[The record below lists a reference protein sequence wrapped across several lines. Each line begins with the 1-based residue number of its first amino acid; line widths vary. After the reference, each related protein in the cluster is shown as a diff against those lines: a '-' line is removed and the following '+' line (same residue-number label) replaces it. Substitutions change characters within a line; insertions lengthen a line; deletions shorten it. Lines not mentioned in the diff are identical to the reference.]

1 MVLVLGNTVYTTLVV
16 QRLKLIVFVWLSA
29 VFSASLSHSAY
40 DDGARYAFTASPE
53 KQAIYVIDLHMREQ
67 VDTISVDFTP
77 DMISASESLKAL
89 IVTSRKAK
97 QLVLIDLSSEQL
109 SQHTYPLAISP
120 DYINVSPIGT
130 IAIYDRQKQILE
142 VHAVKRQQLLLR
154 AENVRSS
161 EKFTFNLDGS
171 MIYWADQEAGALR
184 SIDLWSKEKALQL
197 TAAKGSL
204 TALSRSTDGLLGFIS
219 SRLDNNV
226 YVVNLRDFSRLTTI
240 KVGSNPGRPWGTS
253 DGTIMLIANRGD
265 STITAIS
272 TSSLQRL
279 YTVATV
285 AKPIAINPGWLDST
299 AAILGEDG
307 TVGFID
313 VAKGTGGKTYDLQ
326 GLPHEGIVTSDSKI
340 LAVPVAGKG
349 TISFFDMRKR
359 SLTSEISGLPNDIG
373 PATLAVSNN
382 LCH

>member
-1 MVLVLGNTVYTTLVV
+1 
-16 QRLKLIVFVWLSA
+16 
-29 VFSASLSHSAY
+29 
-40 DDGARYAFTASPE
+40 
-53 KQAIYVIDLHMREQ
+53 
-67 VDTISVDFTP
+67 
-77 DMISASESLKAL
+77 
-89 IVTSRKAK
+89 
-97 QLVLIDLSSEQL
+97 
-109 SQHTYPLAISP
+109 
-120 DYINVSPIGT
+120 
-130 IAIYDRQKQILE
+130 
-142 VHAVKRQQLLLR
+142 
-154 AENVRSS
+154 
-161 EKFTFNLDGS
+161 
-171 MIYWADQEAGALR
+171 
-184 SIDLWSKEKALQL
+184 LQL

-204 TALSRSTDGLLGFIS
+204 TALSRSTDGMLGFIS

-226 YVVNLRDFSRLTTI
+226 YVVNLRDFSQLTTI

-253 DGTIMLIANRGD
+253 DGTIMLIANRDD